1 MSEESTEIAPPKREK
16 RPYKQRQPQ
25 IQAPVAPSPH
35 IVALEGDYVQLVR
48 ERQKFV
54 MAVNAASG
62 KVNQAQMEL
71 NAAQGELQQIDG
83 NIQFIAASIQ
93 QMKNGGMPVPQVPY
107 VAQNLQQFGG
117 YPSQDPRFAPSPPY
131 NPVAP
136 FPTAGVPTQF
146 GVAASYPGRNDGLY
160 PDASPRGNFPDNPDD
175 MANTSS
181 AEDVRAI
188 ESAGGTWRGV
198 R

>member
-1 MSEESTEIAPPKREK
+1 MSDEATQSTSGSKPKRK
-16 RPYKQRQPQ
+16 YSPRQPQ
-25 IQAPVAPSPH
+25 VQVPVAPSPH

-62 KVNQAQMEL
+62 KVNLAQMEL
-71 NAAQGELQQIDG
+71 NAAQSELQQIDG

-93 QMKNGGMPVPQVPY
+93 QMKNGGMPVPQIPY

-131 NPVAP
+131 TPVTP
-136 FPTAGVPTQF
+136 FPTAPPF
-146 GVAASYPGRNDGLY
+146 GVSSFPARNDGLY
-160 PDASPRGNFPDNPDD
+160 ADASPRGYVSNDPED
-175 MANTSS
+175 MANTAS
-181 AEDVRAI
+181 ATDFRTPELRAQF
-188 ESAGGTWRGV
+188 AGGR
-198 R
+198 